1 MTSPYFLDTLFLF
14 QMNTLFSIVVPV
26 YNRPEEIRELLESLR
41 QQDFQKDFEVVIVED
56 GSTEPS
62 DSIVERFRHKLNISY
77 YSKENSGP
85 GDSRN
90 FGMKKAKGNYFII
103 LDSDCILPKQYL
115 SEVDKEL
122 NRSFVHCFGGPDAA
136 DASFTTVQKAINY
149 VMTSFLTTGGI
160 RGGKKAVGKFQP
172 RSFNMGI
179 SKVAFETAGGFG
191 QIHPGEDP
199 DLTFRIWKAGFDTRL
214 FPKAFVYHKRRI
226 DWNKFYIQVNKFGM
240 VRPILNKWHPGT
252 AKPTYWFPTLFMLG
266 LVTALTLS
274 IFGLWLPLMLYV
286 FYFFILFLDA
296 LVKNR
301 KLVVAVLAIL
311 ATLIQF
317 TGYGIGFFKSTM
329 LLNFSNRNP
338 EELFPKL
345 FFKKK

>member
-1 MTSPYFLDTLFLF
+1 
-14 QMNTLFSIVVPV
+14 MNTVFSIVVPV
-26 YNRPEEIRELLESLR
+26 YNRPEEIRELLESLQR
-41 QQDFQKDFEVVIVED
+41 QDFSENFEVVIVED
-56 GSTEPS
+56 GSSES
-62 DSIVERFRHKLNISY
+62 SENVVKSFQDNLQISY
-77 YSKENSGP
+77 YFKDNSGP

-90 FGMKKAKGNYFII
+90 YGMQKAKGNYFII

-122 NRSFVHCFGGPDAA
+122 TKKFVHCFGGPDAA
-136 DASFTTVQKAINY
+136 DTSFTTVQKAINY

-160 RGGKKAVGKFQP
+160 RGGEKAVGKFQP

-179 SKVAFETAGGFG
+179 SREAFGKAGGFG
-191 QIHPGEDP
+191 RIHPGEDP
-199 DLTFRIWKAGFDTRL
+199 DLTFRIWKAGFETRL

-266 LVTALTLS
+266 LCIAILMSFV
-274 IFGLWLPLMLYV
+274 GLWLPLLLYM
-286 FYFFILFLDA
+286 FYFVVLFLDA
-296 LVKNR
+296 LTKNR
-301 KLVVAVLAIL
+301 NLKVAFLAIYAAL
-311 ATLIQF
+311 TQF

-329 LLNFSNRNP
+329 LLNFSKKEP

>member
-1 MTSPYFLDTLFLF
+1 
-14 QMNTLFSIVVPV
+14 MNTFFSTIVPV
-26 YNRPEEIRELLESLR
+26 FNRPEEVRELLESL
-41 QQDFQKDFEVVIVED
+41 QKQDFQEDFEVVIVED
-56 GSTEPS
+56 GSSES
-62 DSIVERFRHKLNISY
+62 SEDIVEKFQDKLNISY
-77 YSKENSGP
+77 YYKENSGP

-90 FGMKKAKGNYFII
+90 FGMQKAKGNYFII

-122 NRSFVHCFGGPDAA
+122 SKEFVHCFGGPDAA
-136 DASFTTVQKAINY
+136 DDSFTTIQKAINY

-179 SKVAFETAGGFG
+179 SQIAFEKAGGFG
-191 QIHPGEDP
+191 RIHPGEDP
-199 DLTFRIWKAGFDTRL
+199 DLTFRIWKAGFDSRL
-214 FPKAFVYHKRRI
+214 FPDAFVYHKRRI

-266 LVTALTLS
+266 LCGAI
-274 IFGLWLPLMLYV
+274 IFAILDFWLPLLLYV
-286 FYFFILFLDA
+286 FYFSILFLDA
-296 LVKNR
+296 LIKS
-301 KLVVAVLAIL
+301 KSLVVGVLSIFA
-311 ATLIQF
+311 AMIQF
-317 TGYGIGFFKSTM
+317 IGYGIGFFKSTM
-329 LLNFSNRNP
+329 LLNFSNKEP

-345 FFKKK
+345 FFKKR